1 MRFIA
6 SSRRIRSRTLL
17 LKIRD
22 TRVKSKR
29 QALRFR
35 CRKEPITYRTAYEDG
50 EALLKNIST
59 DGCALE
65 WATNPPELGEKILLR
80 IELEGEEQTVEI
92 RARVVRVEGS
102 DFAVKYLLIEPT
114 AKTLIRS
121 YFSRKLQAR

>member
-1 MRFIA
+1 MRFTA
-6 SSRRIRSRTLL
+6 SSRRIRSGMLL
-17 LKIRD
+17 MKIRD
-22 TRVKSKR
+22 TRLKSKR
-29 QALRFR
+29 QALRFS

-80 IELEGEEQTVEI
+80 IELEEEGQTVEI

-102 DFAVKYLLIEPT
+102 DFAVQYLLIEPT
-114 AKTLIRS
+114 AKSLIRS
-121 YFSRKLQAR
+121 YFSRKLHVR